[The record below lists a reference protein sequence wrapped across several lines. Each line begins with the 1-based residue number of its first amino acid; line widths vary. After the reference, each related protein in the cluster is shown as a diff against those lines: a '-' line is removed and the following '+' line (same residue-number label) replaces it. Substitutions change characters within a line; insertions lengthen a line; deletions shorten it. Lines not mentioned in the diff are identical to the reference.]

1 MECGDLSPLLVGGGW
16 TPDRRIKPQTGGCD
30 LSQRPRRRLAGA
42 LQRRRKKTLSTNE
55 RDLIVGGQAVIEGVM
70 MRTPNAYAVAV
81 RKADGT
87 IVNISARLPKWS
99 DKYPLLKLPV
109 LRGSAVLVQSMGLG
123 IKALNYSA
131 NEAFGDAQE
140 AETKEVRVALTPA
153 VIEGEG
159 DFAGLTGAIPGLFP
173 VPTQKRAKD
182 EMKKGGTAAAAGS
195 IIFAMIFN
203 LLLFVAAPLL
213 LTNALFIGAGWAPS
227 PAATETT
234 AGSRQT
240 PGAAANVSDGSSTN
254 AGSETVND
262 AWYSRGRRTVK
273 TYLHPV
279 RPSVAFNLID
289 GGIRMSFFLIM
300 IFSFSLLKDIRR
312 VFEYHGAEHKT
323 VFTWEKGLALT
334 VANARPQPRQHP
346 RCGTSF
352 LMVVM
357 LVSIA
362 LFSVIK
368 FDSLVYNFLVRVALV
383 PLVAGLS
390 YEIIRLSAKKE
401 SGWFFKLITKPGVW
415 LQNITTQEPDDGQL
429 EVAIEALKE
438 SLKLEPQ
445 TGEAALAPLS

>member
-1 MECGDLSPLLVGGGW
+1 
-16 TPDRRIKPQTGGCD
+16 
-30 LSQRPRRRLAGA
+30 
-42 LQRRRKKTLSTNE
+42 LSTNE

-81 RKADGT
+81 RKADGS
-87 IVNISARLPKWS
+87 IVNIAARLPKLG

-123 IKALNYSA
+123 IKALNFSA
-131 NEAFGDAQE
+131 NEAFAE
-140 AETKEVRVALTPA
+140 AEETEVKEVRIALTPA

-159 DFAGLTGAIPGLFP
+159 DFAGVTGAVPGLFP
-173 VPTQKRAKD
+173 IPTQRRSRD
-182 EMKKGGTAAAAGS
+182 ELKKGGTAAAAGS
-195 IIFAMIFN
+195 IIFAIIFN
-203 LLLFVAAPLL
+203 VLLFVAAPLL
-213 LTNALFIGAGWAPS
+213 LTNALFIAAGWAPAPVAAEATISGQS
-227 PAATETT
+227 PQANAATGTT
-234 AGSRQT
+234 AGQAT
-240 PGAAANVSDGSSTN
+240 EP
-254 AGSETVND
+254 
-262 AWYSRGRRTVK
+262 AWYKRTWKSVT

-279 RPSVAFNLID
+279 RPSVSFNLVD
-289 GGIRMSFFLIM
+289 GLIRMTFFLIM

-323 VFTWEKGLALT
+323 VFTWEAGLPLT
-334 VANARPQPRQHP
+334 VENARPQPRQHP

-357 LVSIA
+357 LVSIV

-368 FDSLVYNFLVRVALV
+368 FDSLAYNFLVRLALM

-401 SGWFFKLITKPGVW
+401 SGWFFKLMTRPGVW
-415 LQNITTQEPDDGQL
+415 LQNITTQEPDDQQL

-438 SLKLEPQ
+438 SLKLEPKQ
-445 TGEAALAPLS
+445 AEVALAPLS

>member
-1 MECGDLSPLLVGGGW
+1 M
-16 TPDRRIKPQTGGCD
+16 
-30 LSQRPRRRLAGA
+30 
-42 LQRRRKKTLSTNE
+42 STNE

-99 DKYPLLKLPV
+99 DKYPLLKFPI

-131 NEAFGDAQE
+131 NEAFGE
-140 AETKEVRVALTPA
+140 AAEAVTNQVQVATLTPA

-159 DFAGLTGAIPGLFP
+159 DFAGITGAVPGLFP
-173 VPTQKRAKD
+173 IPTQKRSSD

-195 IIFAMIFN
+195 IVIAMVFN
-203 LLLFVAAPLL
+203 VLLFVAAPLL
-213 LTNALFIGAGWAPS
+213 LTNALFIAAGWAPS
-227 PAATETT
+227 PSVTATSTVVSQT
-234 AGSRQT
+234 AGGRT
-240 PGAAANVSDGSSTN
+240 PTVENPGTEGSP
-254 AGSETVND
+254 
-262 AWYSRGRRTVK
+262 AWYTRTWDAVR

-279 RPSVAFNLID
+279 RPSVSFNLID
-289 GGIRMSFFLIM
+289 GLLRMTFFLIM
-300 IFSFSLLKDIRR
+300 IFSFSLVKDIRR
-312 VFEYHGAEHKT
+312 VFQYHGAEHKT
-323 VFTWEKGLALT
+323 VFTWEAGLPLT
-334 VANARPQPRQHP
+334 VSNARPQPRQHP

-352 LMVVM
+352 LMIVM

-368 FDSLVYNFLVRVALV
+368 FDSLLLNFGVRVALM

-401 SGWFFKLITKPGVW
+401 SSLIFKIFTRPGVW
-415 LQNITTQEPDDGQL
+415 LQNITTQEPDDQQL

-438 SLKLEPQ
+438 SLKLEP
-445 TGEAALAPLS
+445 TSAEPALAPLS

>member
-1 MECGDLSPLLVGGGW
+1 M
-16 TPDRRIKPQTGGCD
+16 
-30 LSQRPRRRLAGA
+30 
-42 LQRRRKKTLSTNE
+42 STNE

-70 MRTPNAYAVAV
+70 MRTPNAYAIAV

-87 IVNISARLPKWS
+87 IVNVSARLPKWS
-99 DKYPLLKLPV
+99 VKYPLLKLPI
-109 LRGSAVLVQSMGLG
+109 LRGSALLVQSMGLG

-131 NEAFGDAQE
+131 NEAFGDAQA

-153 VIEGEG
+153 IIEGEG
-159 DFAGLTGAIPGLFP
+159 DFAGLTGAVPGLFP
-173 VPTQKRAKD
+173 VPTQERAKD

-195 IIFAMIFN
+195 IIFAMFFN
-203 LLLFVAAPLL
+203 VLLFVAAPLL
-213 LTNALFIGAGWAPS
+213 LTNALFIAAGWAPS
-227 PAATETT
+227 PNATT
-234 AGSRQT
+234 ATSRQT
-240 PGAAANVSDGSSTN
+240 ADTPNAAGADGSNTADAN
-254 AGSETVND
+254 AP
-262 AWYSRGRRTVK
+262 AWYARGWRTVK

-279 RPSVAFNLID
+279 RPSVGFNLID
-289 GGIRMSFFLIM
+289 GLIRMSFFLIM

-368 FDSLVYNFLVRVALV
+368 FDSLVYNFLVRLALV

-390 YEIIRLSAKKE
+390 YEIIRLSARKE
-401 SGWFFKLITKPGVW
+401 SGWFFKLITRPGVW

-445 TGEAALAPLS
+445 PGEAPLGAAALS

>member
-1 MECGDLSPLLVGGGW
+1 MS
-16 TPDRRIKPQTGGCD
+16 TP
-30 LSQRPRRRLAGA
+30 
-42 LQRRRKKTLSTNE
+42 E

-70 MRTPNAYAVAV
+70 MRTPNAYAIAV

-109 LRGSAVLVQSMGLG
+109 LRGGAVLVQSMGLG

-131 NEAFGDAQE
+131 SEALADPQ
-140 AETKEVRVALTPA
+140 TSEVEEVKIALSPA

-159 DFAGLTGAIPGLFP
+159 DFAGLTGAVPGLFP
-173 VPTQKRAKD
+173 VPTQKRSKD
-182 EMKKGGTAAAAGS
+182 ELKRGATTAAAGS
-195 IIFAMIFN
+195 IIFALFFN
-203 LLLFVAAPLL
+203 VLIFVAAPLL
-213 LTNALFIGAGWAPS
+213 LTNALFIAAGWAT
-227 PAATETT
+227 PAATAVSTSETT
-234 AGSRQT
+234 
-240 PGAAANVSDGSSTN
+240 GAPAVVSST
-254 AGSETVND
+254 GVPRVEDET
-262 AWYSRGRRTVK
+262 WSTKTWRGVR
-273 TYLHPV
+273 TYLRPV
-279 RPSVAFNLID
+279 RPSIAFNLID
-289 GGIRMSFFLIM
+289 GLIRMSFFLIM
-300 IFSFSLLKDIRR
+300 IVGFSLVKDIRR

-323 VFTWEKGLALT
+323 VFTWEAGLPLT

-357 LVSIA
+357 IVAIL

-368 FDSLVYNFLVRVALV
+368 FDSLLLNFLIRIALI

-390 YEIIRLSAKKE
+390 YEIIRLSARKE

-415 LQNITTQEPDDGQL
+415 LQNITTQEPDDQQL
-429 EVAIEALKE
+429 EVALEALKE

-445 TGEAALAPLS
+445 TGEPALAPLS

>member
-1 MECGDLSPLLVGGGW
+1 M
-16 TPDRRIKPQTGGCD
+16 
-30 LSQRPRRRLAGA
+30 
-42 LQRRRKKTLSTNE
+42 STNE

-70 MRTPNAYAVAV
+70 MRTPNAYAIAV

-87 IVNISARLPKWS
+87 IVNTAAALPKWS

-109 LRGSAVLVQSMGLG
+109 LRGGAVLLQSMGLG

-131 NEAFGDAQE
+131 SEAFAE
-140 AETKEVRVALTPA
+140 AEGAEAAEVEVALTPA

-173 VPTQKRAKD
+173 VPTKKRPKD
-182 EMKKGGTAAAAGS
+182 ELKKGGTAAAAGS
-195 IIFAMIFN
+195 IVFALIFN
-203 LLLFVAAPLL
+203 VLLFIAAPLL
-213 LTNALFIGAGWAPS
+213 LTNALFIGAGWAT
-227 PAATETT
+227 PAAVHGTGSGSDRVSSGTGVSPVDQTQDAPATEPWYTR
-234 AGSRQT
+234 AL
-240 PGAAANVSDGSSTN
+240 SSL
-254 AGSETVND
+254 
-262 AWYSRGRRTVK
+262 RG
-273 TYLHPV
+273 YLRPV
-279 RPSVAFNLID
+279 RPSVGFNLID
-289 GGIRMSFFLIM
+289 GLIRMTFFLIM

-323 VFTWEKGLALT
+323 VFTWEKGLDLT

-357 LVSIA
+357 LVSIL

-368 FDSLVYNFLVRVALV
+368 FDSLLFNFLVRIALIPV
-383 PLVAGLS
+383 VAGLS
-390 YEIIRLSAKKE
+390 YEIIRLSARKE
-401 SGWFFKLITKPGVW
+401 SGAFFKTITRPGVW
-415 LQNITTQEPDDGQL
+415 LQNITTQEPDDSQL

-445 TGEAALAPLS
+445 PQEAELVPLS

>member
-1 MECGDLSPLLVGGGW
+1 
-16 TPDRRIKPQTGGCD
+16 
-30 LSQRPRRRLAGA
+30 
-42 LQRRRKKTLSTNE
+42 
-55 RDLIVGGQAVIEGVM
+55 

-87 IVNISARLPKWS
+87 IVNIAARLPKWS

-131 NEAFGDAQE
+131 NEAFGDAEQAE
-140 AETKEVRVALTPA
+140 AREMKVALTPA

-159 DFAGLTGAIPGLFP
+159 DFAGLTGAVPGLFP
-173 VPTQKRAKD
+173 VPTQQSAKD

-195 IIFAMIFN
+195 IVVAMIFN
-203 LLLFVAAPLL
+203 ILLFVAAPLL
-213 LTNALFIGAGWAPS
+213 LTNALFIGAGWAPA
-227 PAATETT
+227 PAAAVSNQASGT
-234 AGSRQT
+234 APGDAVAAGENST
-240 PGAAANVSDGSSTN
+240 PDA
-254 AGSETVND
+254 
-262 AWYSRGRRTVK
+262 AWYSRAWGTVR

-289 GGIRMSFFLIM
+289 GLIRMTFFLIM

-323 VFTWEKGLALT
+323 VFTWEAGLPLT
-334 VANARPQPRQHP
+334 VENARPQPRQHP

-368 FDSLVYNFLVRVALV
+368 FDSLIYNFLVRLALV

-401 SGWFFKLITKPGVW
+401 SGWFFKTITKPGVW
-415 LQNITTQEPDDGQL
+415 LQNITTQEPDDQQL

-445 TGEAALAPLS
+445 PGEAAMAPLS

>member
-1 MECGDLSPLLVGGGW
+1 
-16 TPDRRIKPQTGGCD
+16 
-30 LSQRPRRRLAGA
+30 
-42 LQRRRKKTLSTNE
+42 LSTNE

-87 IVNISARLPKWS
+87 IVNIAARLPKWS

-140 AETKEVRVALTPA
+140 ADAKEVRVALTPA

-159 DFAGLTGAIPGLFP
+159 DFAGLTGAVPGLFP
-173 VPTQKRAKD
+173 MPTQSDARD

-195 IIFAMIFN
+195 IVIAMIFN
-203 LLLFVAAPLL
+203 ILLFVAAPLL
-213 LTNALFIGAGWAPS
+213 LTNAIFVGVGWAPA
-227 PAATETT
+227 PAASAVASPQTT
-234 AGSRQT
+234 AVSGSNGT
-240 PGAAANVSDGSSTN
+240 TTSATSADS
-254 AGSETVND
+254 D
-262 AWYSRGRRTVK
+262 AWYARGWRTVK

-279 RPSVAFNLID
+279 RPSVGFNLID
-289 GGIRMSFFLIM
+289 GLIRMSFFLIM

-323 VFTWEKGLALT
+323 VFTWEAGLALT
-334 VANARPQPRQHP
+334 VENARPQPRQHP

-368 FDSLVYNFLVRVALV
+368 FDSLVYNFLVRLALV

-401 SGWFFKLITKPGVW
+401 SGWFFKLITRPGVW
-415 LQNITTQEPDDGQL
+415 LQNITTQEPDDQQL

-445 TGEAALAPLS
+445 TGEPALAPLS